1 MLSDRKNIFWYVL
14 FAANGKAAKISD
26 YFQTA
31 NIEYFFPM
39 YNKERRIR
47 DSERT
52 RYTLQPLLK
61 NLVFVKSSK
70 ECLSPHIKKIKQQF
84 CIDSGLYYRD
94 LGSKEIIIVPEKQML
109 SFITIAG
116 SKNKNIV
123 YLSNEEVDIRKGTRV
138 RIIGGVFEGIEG
150 IFMRI
155 QGHKR
160 VVVSLPNLLSVAT
173 AHIPTQFI
181 LSLEEE

>member
-1 MLSDRKNIFWYVL
+1 LLN
-14 FAANGKAAKISD
+14 
-26 YFQTA
+26 
-31 NIEYFFPM
+31 
-39 YNKERRIR
+39 
-47 DSERT
+47 
-52 RYTLQPLLK
+52 LQR
-61 NLVFVKSSK
+61 NV
-70 ECLSPHIKKIKQQF
+70 CRHIKKIKQRF

-94 LGSKEIIIVPEKQML
+94 LDSKEIIIAPEI
-109 SFITIAG
+109 ITVAG

-123 YLSNEEVDIRKGTRV
+123 YFSNEEVDIRKGTRV
-138 RIIGGVFEGIEG
+138 RITGGVFEGIEG

-181 LSLEEE
+181 FSLE